1 MSIRTHENV
10 DLVRNIDSEIP
21 VETKHCGDIEEEV
34 PEGDPLLRLSTY
46 QGAVMISFVSDNADQ
61 YPGFSISYQI
71 SDDDE
76 PGSLFQDFT
85 Y

>member
-21 VETKHCGDIEEEV
+21 VETKHCGDIDDV
-34 PEGDPLLRLSTY
+34 PEGDPLPRVSTY

-61 YPGFSISYQI
+61 YPGFSISYRVTN
-71 SDDDE
+71 DEDDE
-76 PGSLFQDFT
+76 LGKCFISR
-85 Y
+85 